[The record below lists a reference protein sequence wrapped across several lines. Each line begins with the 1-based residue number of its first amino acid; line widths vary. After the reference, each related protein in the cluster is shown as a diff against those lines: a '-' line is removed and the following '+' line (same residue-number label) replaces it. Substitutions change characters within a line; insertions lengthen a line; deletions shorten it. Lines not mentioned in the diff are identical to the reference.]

1 MNQAMILCKLNNIE
15 LSEYYMIH
23 IHVLYI
29 IYISYIIY
37 VLQTYM
43 YYVSDLIAA
52 NLGRN
57 VCPMLQGPYWTK
69 ASDFLDKDRNIFFI
83 QLNYLRNAIPANLLN
98 K

>member
-1 MNQAMILCKLNNIE
+1 MNQAMILCRPNNIE

-43 YYVSDLIAA
+43 YYVSDLIAV

-57 VCPMLQGPYWTK
+57 VCGILQYARCYK
-69 ASDFLDKDRNIFFI
+69 AHIGRKPVIF
-83 QLNYLRNAIPANLLN
+83 
-98 K
+98 